1 MEIGRYS
8 TVEDGDRRVQ
18 YCGGYGV
25 GGGVEVDT
33 KKDWVGGGEL
43 WRMDRSGGLWKFGD
57 FGYAVGGRCW
67 GTVHVEVEVDGR
79 KTVEDEVEVGE
90 EE

>member
-1 MEIGRYS
+1 MEIGGYSTVQDGDRRVQYCAGWRSEGTVLCRMEIGRYS

-33 KKDWVGGGEL
+33 KKD
-43 WRMDRSGGLWKFGD
+43 
-57 FGYAVGGRCW
+57 
-67 GTVHVEVEVDGR
+67 
-79 KTVEDEVEVGE
+79 
-90 EE
+90 